1 MSSTLFPQ
9 LTDPMPRWQY
19 TQTLHLTEE
28 AVNNP
33 RLLLKDF
40 FACYSLPDI
49 RYCLHE
55 WLEKSIR
62 QDEVF
67 DANLLA
73 LHDNMLKLVEA
84 SWLLWKEKQGGGC
97 KGKGRREKTGDGSV
111 YTGKKAKG
119 KLRGA
124 ETKSKK
130 REDGKPK
137 KTGDWKREIR
147 KNRTGNT

>member
-9 LTDPMPRWQY
+9 LTDPMPHWHY
-19 TQTLHLTEE
+19 TQTLHLTEA

-33 RLLLKDF
+33 RLLLQDF

-73 LHDNMLKLVEA
+73 LHDNILKLVEA
-84 SWLLWKEKQGGGC
+84 SWLLWGEGEGRGHKVKRKKGNGKRGKV
-97 KGKGRREKTGDGSV
+97 KGKVRGRETESQEREKTESQRRRD
-111 YTGKKAKG
+111 
-119 KLRGA
+119 
-124 ETKSKK
+124 TKEE
-130 REDGKPK
+130 R
-137 KTGDWKREIR
+137 
-147 KNRTGNT
+147 